1 MSRDILHTPGV
12 GARKSDLADFEAA
25 GQEILR
31 VIKQIKADG
40 GSYSWDS
47 ILRHL
52 RKLKLVSRV
61 KKPGTLKNYFWT
73 WLADYE
79 AQHGQQLDRRQPTTA
94 PVKPAPPPNPVPPP
108 PPPRPTA
115 PAAKP
120 VVKAPEP
127 KAAPVPAP
135 ADEEPT
141 APLEDPV
148 AAYEA
153 KRAQAMTTTAD
164 VPGGKRPRLGN
175 LM

>member
-1 MSRDILHTPGV
+1 MSRDFLHTPGV

-52 RKLKLVSRV
+52 RRQKLVSRI

-79 AQHGQQLDRRQPTTA
+79 AQYGPQLERRQPIVA
-94 PVKPAPPPNPVPPP
+94 SVKAAPPSDPLPPP
-108 PPPRPTA
+108 PPPRPSA

-127 KAAPVPAP
+127 KAEPAP

-153 KRAQAMTTTAD
+153 KRAQAMTTTTAD
-164 VPGGKRPRLGN
+164 APGGKRPRLGN

>member
-1 MSRDILHTPGV
+1 MSRDNPIL
-12 GARKSDLADFEAA
+12 GAYACRSDLDDFGAA

-40 GSYSWDS
+40 GTYRWEL
-47 ILRHL
+47 ILRHIRK
-52 RKLKLVSRV
+52 RKLAGRI
-61 KKPGTLKNYFWT
+61 KKPNTLKKYFWT

-79 AQHGQQLDRRQPTTA
+79 AQHGPQLERRQPTAA
-94 PVKPAPPPNPVPPP
+94 PVKAAPPPNPVPAP
-108 PPPRPTA
+108 PPPRPSA

-127 KAAPVPAP
+127 KAVPAPAP

>member
-1 MSRDILHTPGV
+1 MSRDISHAPGV
-12 GARKSDLADFEAA
+12 GARKSDLADFDAA

-52 RKLKLVSRV
+52 RKQKLVSRV

-94 PVKPAPPPNPVPPP
+94 PVKAAPPPNPLPSP
-108 PPPRPTA
+108 PPPRPST